1 MSLLRSQRI
10 AVRWKAIYSSL
21 CFLFGPYFPIE
32 HKVSAAQ
39 IAFRKMNLT
48 KNHTLHSFNKHLFV
62 NASHSSETLIVQGT
76 YKWTRKRFCLR
87 ELQWVPWCS
96 ACVPYSKTEDKH
108 YGRCCWHSLLTALS
122 WLLSGLAHSFRKT
135 SVQGH
140 AHFSRVWKS
149 ICLTLTWRSLKGHLN
164 SNAAHKNVGD
174 FYCNWIDPQPSFFP
188 CLSCLVHS
196 PSLYQQLLIL

>member
-10 AVRWKAIYSSL
+10 AVRWKAIYSAL

-96 ACVPYSKTEDKH
+96 ACVPYSKTEDNITAVAAGIH
-108 YGRCCWHSLLTALS
+108 CW
-122 WLLSGLAHSFRKT
+122 
-135 SVQGH
+135 
-140 AHFSRVWKS
+140 
-149 ICLTLTWRSLKGHLN
+149 
-164 SNAAHKNVGD
+164 
-174 FYCNWIDPQPSFFP
+174 
-188 CLSCLVHS
+188 
-196 PSLYQQLLIL
+196 QLLADCSLDWHIASGRHLSKVMLTFQGYGKVFVLP